1 MDEPEVILF
10 DLDDTIVDFSWN
22 QSDAWRHTCIEAC
35 AEIEADADALHGAIR
50 SAGSAFWADH
60 DRAERGRRDLR
71 AASAEIVSAALAA
84 LDIAARADL
93 PREMAER
100 YRARRE
106 EGIRLFDGATDVLDA
121 LRAAGRRLALIT
133 NGTSEEQRGK
143 IERFDLA
150 HHFDHI
156 QIEGEFGLG
165 KPHDAAY
172 RHALASM
179 RADPRTTWFVGDNL
193 EWDVAAPQRHGIT
206 GIWVDV
212 HRSGLPVDSA
222 HAPDRVVH
230 RITELIETDR
240 VEPSGSSQNR

>member
-22 QSDAWRHTCIEAC
+22 QGESWRVTCVEVGD
-35 AEIEADADALHGAIR
+35 ETGADPAALHAAIGV
-50 SAGSAFWADH
+50 AGSAFWADH
-60 DRAERGRRDLR
+60 DRAEQGRRDLH
-71 AASAEIVSAALAA
+71 AASAQIVAEAFAALAVA
-84 LDIAARADL
+84 VRPDL
-93 PREMAER
+93 PREMSER

-106 EGIRLFDGATDVLDA
+106 AGIRLFDGATTVLEQ
-121 LRAAGRRLALIT
+121 LRAQGRRLGLVT

-143 IERFDLA
+143 IERFDLESY
-150 HHFDHI
+150 FDHI

-172 RHALASM
+172 RNALDALE
-179 RADPRTTWFVGDNL
+179 ADPATTWFVGDNL
-193 EWDVAAPQRHGIT
+193 EWDVVGPQRHGIY

-212 HRSGLPVDSA
+212 RRTGLPEHSV

-230 RITELIETDR
+230 RITELVQPGVT
-240 VEPSGSSQNR
+240 VPPSSPHG